1 MLIAPPVIVVLLLF
15 SGPWRRWMSSSVA
28 AGGTISLLVETSR
41 LNTERE
47 RERIE
52 DNVERSLKVFQR
64 YNPDVKVKWQLVP
77 SDRMVQE
84 LDYRHRRGLGP
95 DLLLITDTDLAALGK
110 RGWIRPVSL
119 DATERQDIRPD
130 LVEALESDGQML
142 AVPELVF
149 TRMACFDR
157 QRMAAAPTSLDQLID
172 QAKAGKRF
180 GFQSRFSELTW
191 LYTSFGGELFPQGVA
206 STNPSALLDFL
217 RWLRLANLQPSIVF
231 EISPQNL
238 LHGFL
243 AGRYQW
249 VLCANRWLPSL
260 QDGMSERLG
269 LAALPQGPAG
279 DPRAVVHMRLWAFGS
294 QSNPRQQEL
303 ALRLALFNIN
313 VVQQRTMAIDQATV
327 LPVNPAI
334 GLPFKAYPVLAVQY
348 QQYKRGLVLT
358 NQQFSDLYALDEQV
372 QPLMDAVISGSKTP
386 EAIAPRLH
394 QVLRERLR

>member
-119 DATERQDIRPD
+119 DDTERQDIRPD

-142 AVPELVF
+142 AVP
-149 TRMACFDR
+149 
-157 QRMAAAPTSLDQLID
+157 
-172 QAKAGKRF
+172 
-180 GFQSRFSELTW
+180 
-191 LYTSFGGELFPQGVA
+191 
-206 STNPSALLDFL
+206 
-217 RWLRLANLQPSIVF
+217 
-231 EISPQNL
+231 
-238 LHGFL
+238 
-243 AGRYQW
+243 
-249 VLCANRWLPSL
+249 
-260 QDGMSERLG
+260 
-269 LAALPQGPAG
+269 
-279 DPRAVVHMRLWAFGS
+279 
-294 QSNPRQQEL
+294 
-303 ALRLALFNIN
+303 
-313 VVQQRTMAIDQATV
+313 
-327 LPVNPAI
+327 
-334 GLPFKAYPVLAVQY
+334 
-348 QQYKRGLVLT
+348 
-358 NQQFSDLYALDEQV
+358 
-372 QPLMDAVISGSKTP
+372 
-386 EAIAPRLH
+386 
-394 QVLRERLR
+394 